1 VGVTVPHRD
10 ATDPPRSSTPRRRTV
25 VALAVLP
32 LSAAI
37 ALTGCSSDDS
47 GGTSD
52 SGPCA
57 ESSSV
62 DRAGVRPIP
71 VSAATVTVVDP
82 GSGTPQPLT
91 PAPDTARAQKVTLTT
106 DSLEASIAPDA
117 QNKQQVQRTQQNLTT
132 PITARVVCDDPS
144 NLEFTIGTPTTLDDA
159 LTPELGAISGS
170 AGGVTFAPGLNPQM
184 LRLLPN
190 DDSSSPARSA
200 VEQSFTGAFD
210 QSIPLPTEPVGVGAR
225 WESVRTIASAATI
238 RRTTTVTLKARVGSV
253 LTLAV
258 TVDETPV
265 DSVFR
270 IPGSAQTL
278 TIDRYAM
285 SGSGEVTVDLTKML
299 PTGGKIVTKGARQLS
314 GDAGAPPLL
323 QQNEYTVSW
332 SPAAP

>member
-1 VGVTVPHRD
+1 
-10 ATDPPRSSTPRRRTV
+10 
-25 VALAVLP
+25 
-32 LSAAI
+32 
-37 ALTGCSSDDS
+37 
-47 GGTSD
+47 
-52 SGPCA
+52 
-57 ESSSV
+57 
-62 DRAGVRPIP
+62 
-71 VSAATVTVVDP
+71 
-82 GSGTPQPLT
+82 
-91 PAPDTARAQKVTLTT
+91 
-106 DSLEASIAPDA
+106 
-117 QNKQQVQRTQQNLTT
+117 
-132 PITARVVCDDPS
+132 
-144 NLEFTIGTPTTLDDA
+144 
-159 LTPELGAISGS
+159 
-170 AGGVTFAPGLNPQM
+170 M

-190 DDSSSPARSA
+190 DDSSSPASA

-285 SGSGEVTVDLTKML
+285 MRGPARVTVDLTKML
-299 PTGGKIVTKGARQLS
+299 PTGEDRHQGCASSSPETLEPS
-314 GDAGAPPLL
+314 LL

>member
-1 VGVTVPHRD
+1 MTVPHRD
-10 ATDPPRSSTPRRRTV
+10 ATAPPRSTPPRRRAV

-32 LSAAI
+32 LSAAV

-47 GGTSD
+47 GTAAD

-71 VSAATVTVVDP
+71 VSAAAVTVVDP
-82 GSGTPQPLT
+82 GSGTPQALT
-91 PAPDTARAQKVTLTT
+91 PAPDTTRSQEVTLTT

-117 QNKQQVQRTQQNLTT
+117 ENKQQVQRTQQNLTT
-132 PITARVVCDDPS
+132 PITARVVCDDPA
-144 NLEFTIGTPTTLDDA
+144 NLEFSIGTPTTLDNA
-159 LTPELGAISGS
+159 LTPELGAIAGS
-170 AGGVTFAPGLNPQM
+170 TGGVTFNAGLNPQM

-190 DDSSSPARSA
+190 EESSSPARSA
-200 VEQSFTGAFD
+200 VEQSLTGALD
-210 QSIPLPTEPVGVGAR
+210 QSIPLPTQPVGVGAR
-225 WESVRTIASAATI
+225 WESVRTVSSAATI
-238 RRTTTVTLKARVGSV
+238 RRTTTVTLKSRVGSV

-258 TVDETPV
+258 TVEETPV

-285 SGSGEVTVDLTKML
+285 AGSGEVTVDLTRML
-299 PTGGKIVTKGARQLS
+299 PTRGKIVTKGARQLS

-332 SPAAP
+332 SPSAS